1 MNDTL
6 DKGKDKLNE
15 RREQVTNRVSS
26 GTKSGGRP
34 KQ

>member
-15 RREQVTNRVSS
+15 RKEQVTNRVNSAS
-26 GTKSGGRP
+26 GGGRP

>member
-15 RREQVTNRVSS
+15 RKEQVTNRVNS
-26 GTKSGGRP
+26 GIKGGGGRP
-34 KQ
+34 